1 MTVKQLIG
9 MPGLIVNNIDCSH
22 SLVKID
28 ASIKSKRAK
37 CPVCEKHSNKIH
49 DRYTRTISDLPV
61 FQNKTTIFL
70 KTRKFKCQNP
80 QCDRKVFS
88 EQTPYILRYSRR
100 TRRVSRI
107 LDSLSIELTG
117 KMGSTLS
124 EQLLIS
130 VSKSTIT
137 RMAHEQ
143 QLPQIAQ
150 PKVLGVDDF
159 AYRKGISY
167 GTVLVD
173 METSRPIDILP
184 SREGKELKK
193 WLSKYPG
200 VKIVTRDRASSYS
213 SAIDEVCPSAEQVAD
228 RFHLLMN
235 LSDALD
241 RYFKSVDPKIKKL
254 IKDKSNE
261 LLKKSDGQITGYAKE
276 KTTGPLSKVQ
286 KRVVLKG
293 TDRRQDVFNKVKELH
308 AKGISKRKIARDL
321 GISRNTVHSYLSLES
336 LPPRSNSRSTNIEL
350 FSQHIV
356 ARLNVQGYMVK
367 DIMDEIYKL
376 GYNGSRTQAYHNIN
390 IIKKKHGIC
399 TPDFAQIQKERI
411 PYIKPLS
418 SRELAKY
425 IGSCPTVVKNPD
437 QRRYLQTL
445 LDNIP
450 ELRVIQKLVRIFK
463 TMLTTGRGNI
473 YRWIEFIKRSKYKMT
488 GLTTFANG
496 LSRDIKAVKNAIE
509 MPWSNGA
516 VEGHVNRIKSIKR
529 QMYGRACFDLLRKKV
544 ILSQTG

>member
-22 SLVKID
+22 SLVKIY
-28 ASIKSKRAK
+28 ASIKAKRAK
-37 CPVCEKHSNKIH
+37 CPVCEKRSNKIH

-100 TRRVSRI
+100 TKRVSKI

-117 KMGSTLS
+117 KLGSMLS
-124 EQLLIS
+124 
-130 VSKSTIT
+130 
-137 RMAHEQ
+137 EQ

-159 AYRKGISY
+159 AYRKGVSY
-167 GTVLVD
+167 GTVLID

-213 SAIDEVCPSAEQVAD
+213 SAINEVCPSAEQVAD

-241 RYFKSVDPKIKKL
+241 KYFKSVDPKIKKL
-254 IKDKSNE
+254 IKDKRNE

-286 KRVVLKG
+286 KRVDLKG

-308 AKGISKRKIARDL
+308 GKGISKRKIARDL

-336 LPPRSNSRSTNIEL
+336 LPPRSNSRSTNIGL

-390 IIKKKHGIC
+390 IIKEKHEIC

-425 IGSCPTVVKNPD
+425 IGSCPTAVKNPD

-488 GLTTFANG
+488 GSATFANG

-529 QMYGRACFDLLRKKV
+529 QMYGRARFDLLRKKV